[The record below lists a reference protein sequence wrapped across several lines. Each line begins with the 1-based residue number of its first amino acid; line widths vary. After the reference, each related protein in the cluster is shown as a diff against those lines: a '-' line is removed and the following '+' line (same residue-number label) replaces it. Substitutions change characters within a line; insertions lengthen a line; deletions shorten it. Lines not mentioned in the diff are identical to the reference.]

1 MQFVYTKNWNDQIL
15 TQNKHDMMIFWK
27 TGLNYRNFL
36 KVNFYIDEVFLYFT
50 PVILIRCINLKM
62 SLSHIK

>member
-36 KVNFYIDEVFLYFT
+36 KVNFYIDEV
-50 PVILIRCINLKM
+50 
-62 SLSHIK
+62 